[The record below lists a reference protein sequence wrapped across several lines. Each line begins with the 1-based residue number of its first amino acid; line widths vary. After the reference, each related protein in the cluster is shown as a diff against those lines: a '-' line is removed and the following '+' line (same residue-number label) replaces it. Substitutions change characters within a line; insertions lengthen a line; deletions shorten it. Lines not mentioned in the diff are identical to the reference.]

1 MNVGV
6 LFETVL
12 LAPVLQSAFG
22 SADPFGQFGSAIVA
36 QSLAQRDGGFARLV
50 QAAAGGDR

>member
-22 SADPFGQFGSAIVA
+22 NADPFGQFGSAIVA
-36 QSLAQRDGGFARLV
+36 QSLAQRDGGFTRLV